1 MWIQVGIFCKYHFCC
16 IHHGLIK
23 NLCIRHKSI
32 NKSLFFRVCSFI
44 DKDFLSTT
52 EWKSS
57 QFWTGLE
64 ANPLLLIWNIQFS
77 RDGFEDLI
85 HRRLRTVGVLISFW
99 KIEKNTKLFF
109 EKMRQFWFLD
119 MLVKMRHFHYETFW
133 LRWDNFVI
141 RHFCYET
148 FLVMRHF

>member
-1 MWIQVGIFCKYHFCC
+1 MTRHVLWRFKSRSSIWKKIYYVGFV
-16 IHHGLIK
+16 
-23 NLCIRHKSI
+23 
-32 NKSLFFRVCSFI
+32 LFFYWQRFR
-44 DKDFLSTT
+44 LSTT

-148 FLVMRHF
+148 FLVVRHF